1 MITLG
6 LKDSI
11 PFGQYKGFSVKFV
24 IDTNKDYYIWM
35 RKNVKSVSFTKEVST
50 YYKKKTAYYWYNE
63 DGVLCFRV

>member
-6 LKDSI
+6 LQDTL
-11 PFGQYKGFSVKFV
+11 PFGRYKGYTVKDV
-24 IDTNKDYYIWM
+24 IDTNKDYYAWM
-35 RKNVKSVSFTKEVST
+35 RKNVKSISFTEEVRM